1 VGATRV
7 AIVDVLG
14 AKLTL
19 DRSLARVSTL
29 SAYPEVPARREARVA
44 VVVSSARLTTDRSL
58 AREPASSACPEAPA
72 GREASPSS
80 SLERGER
87 PSGPSQGSL
96 HRQPASERQPGK
108 CYSWRG
114 RGCSISVSSSEKD
127 SGGDLSAPPLAWGAD
142 VDVLPLLGETV
153 VGVGAVSGWEE
164 YHVVV
169 DAKGHE
175 LKTPKMDHRP
185 KLERL

>member
-1 VGATRV
+1 
-7 AIVDVLG
+7 
-14 AKLTL
+14 
-19 DRSLARVSTL
+19 
-29 SAYPEVPARREARVA
+29 
-44 VVVSSARLTTDRSL
+44 
-58 AREPASSACPEAPA
+58 
-72 GREASPSS
+72 
-80 SLERGER
+80 
-87 PSGPSQGSL
+87 
-96 HRQPASERQPGK
+96 
-108 CYSWRG
+108 
-114 RGCSISVSSSEKD
+114 
-127 SGGDLSAPPLAWGAD
+127 